1 MAVDVVRDSAGVGRV
16 GFHHRRLRTMPVA
29 MFRRKTD
36 QVYATLQQVQRRIS
50 QQTQGGADHLEREI
64 TFTPPA
70 KAGAPVPS
78 SSAGEAPP
86 VLTSPSAPVGA
97 PPIEPEPAPV
107 PPVVNDA
114 PLVDT
119 SPPIDA
125 PVAPVPVPSFAA
137 TWPSSP
143 ARPSLSLPWEVAT
156 ILFLLWVASLVG
168 VYFIGHQV
176 GKRATALAQGPQLG
190 SPQGRVE
197 NSPTASAR
205 RSLLVLSSVSKATPE
220 AERKLKANA
229 DMLNN
234 HARNHASQGYQ
245 PWFGVRKPTNGGLQL
260 VFGLA
265 DGQAGVDRDAFTAF
279 AEALIRA
286 GYKDA
291 HWIPLD

>member
-1 MAVDVVRDSAGVGRV
+1 
-16 GFHHRRLRTMPVA
+16 

-64 TFTPPA
+64 TFSPPA
-70 KAGAPVPS
+70 KAGVPAAP
-78 SSAGEAPP
+78 SATAEAPS
-86 VLTSPSAPVGA
+86 VLAAPSMPVGA
-97 PPIEPEPAPV
+97 PPIEPEAAPAP
-107 PPVVNDA
+107 PVDDA

-125 PVAPVPVPSFAA
+125 PIAPAPMPAFAA
-137 TWPSSP
+137 TWPSAPTRP
-143 ARPSLSLPWEVAT
+143 ALTLPWEVAT
-156 ILFLLWVASLVG
+156 ILFLLWVGSLVG

-176 GKRATALAQGPQLG
+176 GTRATVVAQGPQAG
-190 SPQGRVE
+190 TPQGRIE
-197 NSPTASAR
+197 NTSATPAR

-234 HARNHASQGYQ
+234 HARNHANQGYQ

-260 VFGLA
+260 VFGMA
-265 DGQAGVDRDAFTAF
+265 ENQTGVDRDAFAAF